1 MKVNK
6 PHRNYIKNLG
16 KKCIDLTV
24 EERREYDRLY
34 HIHKLKMQDPNYAAA
49 IEAERIAH
57 KQAYIYEYNNRPKS
71 AEQKKR
77 SKEYLTQ
84 WHNSLSDEMKEKF
97 RKRRNEYYRKYLK
110 NYTPT
115 LKMKR
120 AAQFRFW
127 IHNSMRRVNENK
139 TSWIKNIGCTKDE
152 FKAHIESQFVE
163 GMTWSN
169 WSADGW
175 HMDHII
181 PLSKG
186 GTNHYTNL
194 QPLWAKD
201 NMSKS
206 DKLI

>member
-34 HIHKLKMQDPNYAAA
+34 RIHKLEMQDPNYAAA

-77 SKEYLTQ
+77 SKEYL
-84 WHNSLSDEMKEKF
+84 NRYYGSLSDEMKDKNRKRSNEYCQGYRRRANVTLWVKF
-97 RKRRNEYYRKYLK
+97 RAWLHNNAKRGGGTKESWVK
-110 NYTPT
+110 N
-115 LKMKR
+115 
-120 AAQFRFW
+120 A
-127 IHNSMRRVNENK
+127 
-139 TSWIKNIGCTKDE
+139 GCTRDE

-169 WSADGW
+169 WSVDGW
-175 HMDHII
+175 HIDHIT

-201 NMSKS
+201 NLSKS